1 MIFSNKTKSKQGP
14 VVLAILDGWGLSKD
28 AKGNAVAL
36 AKTPIMDSLYK
47 KYSNTTLNACGR
59 SVGLEVGHTGN
70 SEAGHMN
77 IGAGRIVEQDAVII
91 SRSITNGTFFKN
103 PAFVQAVQHANKHKT
118 DVHLMG
124 LLSDG
129 FSPHADN
136 DHLLTLISF
145 FLAKTKQKIFLHL
158 FTDGRDSPKFSAL
171 KVLDRYKNIFNTDRV
186 KVATI
191 MGRFYAMD
199 RKKAWERTEVAYNA
213 IVLGEGYQVK
223 SATDAVNQAYNR
235 DHKGDEFI
243 IPSVICSRNKAI
255 GPIKDNDTVLF
266 FNLRSDRAR
275 QLTKTL
281 GQEDFEKKNPGSFKR
296 RHVPKDVFFVALTD
310 FGPDLKN
317 VITAFPGIFIP
328 DTIVAALKNK
338 RQLYISE
345 TEKYAHVTYFING
358 GFDHPIAG
366 EARVHIPSKNVPS
379 YDKKPEMSTRE
390 INKRVLKELKA
401 NRCDFI
407 CINFAAPDMV
417 GHTGNLEAGIKAVEV
432 VDQELGKLIKLTLA
446 KKGTIIVIADHGN
459 VEEMINLKTGEVDT
473 EHSMNLVPFI
483 IVNHKQYK
491 LNNGGKLANVAPTIL
506 DLMKVPKPK
515 LMTAKS
521 LIKH

>member
-1 MIFSNKTKSKQGP
+1 MKVEQNKKMGP
-14 VVLAILDGWGLSKD
+14 VVLAILDGWGLTKETR
-28 AKGNAVAL
+28 GNAVAS
-36 AKTPIMDSLYK
+36 AKTPVMNSLYK
-47 KYSNTTLNACGR
+47 KYPNTTLNACGR
-59 SVGLEVGHTGN
+59 SVGLEIGHTGN

-91 SRSITNGTFFKN
+91 SKAINNGTFFKN
-103 PAFVQAVQHANKHKT
+103 PAFAQAIQHANKNKSNI
-118 DVHLMG
+118 HLLG

-129 FSPHADN
+129 FSPHSDN

-145 FLAKTKQKIFLHL
+145 FLGKTKANIYLHL

-171 KVLDRYKNIFNTDRV
+171 KVLDKYKNIFNTDRV

-199 RKKAWERTEVAYNA
+199 RKKAWERTEAAYNA
-213 IVLGEGYQVK
+213 IVLGEGYHVK
-223 SATDAVNQAYNR
+223 SAMDAVNQAYNR
-235 DHKGDEFI
+235 DSKGDEFI
-243 IPSVICSRNKAI
+243 IPSVVYQRNKPI
-255 GPIKDNDTVLF
+255 GPISDNDAIVF

-275 QLTKTL
+275 QLTKTF
-281 GQEDFEKKNPGSFKR
+281 GQEEFEKKNPGSFKR
-296 RHVPKDVFFVALTD
+296 RRVPKNLSFVALTD

-317 VITAFPGIFIP
+317 VITAFPGIVIP
-328 DTIVAALKNK
+328 DTIVAALKGK

-358 GFDHPIAG
+358 GYDHSIVG
-366 EARVHIPSKNVPS
+366 EDRVHIPSKNVPS

-390 INKRVLKELKA
+390 ISRRVIKELVA
-401 NRCDFI
+401 NKYDFI
-407 CINFAAPDMV
+407 TLNFAAPDMV

-432 VDQELGKLIKLTLA
+432 VDEELGKIIKTVLA
-446 KKGTIIVIADHGN
+446 KNGCVVVIADHGN

-483 IVNHKQYK
+483 IVGKQNYK
-491 LNNGGKLANVAPTIL
+491 LMSGGKLANVAPTIL
-506 DLMKVPKPK
+506 DIMKVAKPR

-521 LIKH
+521 LIKR